1 MSITVNIDIP
11 PQEIWRLKGLPAIQG
26 PLSKND
32 TAASNKKRA
41 K

>member
-1 MSITVNIDIP
+1 MNMIVNVDIT

>member
-1 MSITVNIDIP
+1 MNMTVNVDIT
-11 PQEIWRLKGLPAIQG
+11 PQEIWRLKGLPSIQG
-26 PLSKND
+26 QLSKND

>member
-1 MSITVNIDIP
+1 MNITVNDDITP
-11 PQEIWRLKGLPAIQG
+11 PEIWHLKSLPAIKG

-32 TAASNKKRA
+32 TAASNKKRV

>member
-1 MSITVNIDIP
+1 MNMTVNVDTTR
-11 PQEIWRLKGLPAIQG
+11 QEIWRLKGLPAIQG
-26 PLSKND
+26 PRSKND

>member
-1 MSITVNIDIP
+1 MNITVNVDIT
-11 PQEIWRLKGLPAIQG
+11 PQEIWRIKGLPSIKGQ
-26 PLSKND
+26 LSKND